1 MMPSIF
7 EYLDYRKFLHDFYD
21 EKKRKN
27 PHFSYQIWA
36 HSAGF
41 RSKSFFPEVISG
53 KKNVSDDAVDTIARS
68 VGLDGKSFS
77 YFEALVAFNQAKTH
91 EQKARAWARLSEFN
105 RRSSA
110 RLLVRDQHDFYQQWY
125 HHTVRELIT
134 IHDIGNDWERLA
146 ALVVPAITP
155 RMAKASVALLL
166 RLGLIRK
173 KGRRYEL
180 TDAVVTSGDE
190 VRSVAVTE
198 FHLQNLDIAK
208 KAVTDFPS
216 SERDISCV
224 AAALSP
230 KGFAAAKEEVRR
242 FREKLVAIVEKDAGQ
257 DRVFHVNIQ
266 LYPTSAGNK
275 GAQPS

>member
-1 MMPSIF
+1 MPSIF
-7 EYLDYRKFLHDFYD
+7 EYLDYRKFLRSFYD

-68 VGLDGKSFS
+68 AGLGGKSFS

-110 RLLVRDQHDFYQQWY
+110 RLLVRDQHDFYQKWY
-125 HHTVRELIT
+125 HHTVRELIVM
-134 IHDIGNDWERLA
+134 HDIGNDWERLA
-146 ALVVPAITP
+146 SLVVPAIAP
-155 RMAKASVALLL
+155 HQAKASVALLL

-173 KGRRYEL
+173 KARRYEL

-208 KAVTDFPS
+208 KTVTDFPS

-230 KGFAAAKEEVRR
+230 QGFAAVKEEVRR
-242 FREKLVAIVEKDAGQ
+242 FREKLVAIVEKDAKQ
-257 DRVFHVNIQ
+257 DRVYHVNIQ